1 MQDHIHTGFVQ
12 LAITTAFVIVAI
24 QVLRGSA
31 VWLSARD
38 NDLAVS
44 AGKVLGALTTFSK

>member
-24 QVLRGSA
+24 HVLRGTA
-31 VWLSARD
+31 VWLSD
-38 NDLAVS
+38 QGNDVAQS
-44 AGKVLGALTTFSK
+44 AGRVMGALVTFSK

>member
-24 QVLRGSA
+24 HVLRGTA
-31 VWLSARD
+31 VWLADRD
-38 NDLAVS
+38 NDFAQS
-44 AGKVLGALTTFSK
+44 SGRVLGGLVTFSK